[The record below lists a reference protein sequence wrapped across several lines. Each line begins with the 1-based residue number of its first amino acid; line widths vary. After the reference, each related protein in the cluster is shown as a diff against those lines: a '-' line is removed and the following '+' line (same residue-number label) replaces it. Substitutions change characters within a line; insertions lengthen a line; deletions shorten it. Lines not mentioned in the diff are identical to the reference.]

1 MQRKYSELKQ
11 QNDQLLKKI
20 DNFQQEL
27 DKLNMKKAQLEEV
40 LRIGLQDEHVCEVSL
55 VF

>member
-1 MQRKYSELKQ
+1 MQRKYSELKT

-40 LRIGLQDEHVCEVSL
+40 ITTKQNFDAAPFE
-55 VF
+55 